1 MTSGAAASASR
12 VDHPLFARIWPVVAA
27 HEAEAIRALRR
38 ENLAGLSGRV
48 LEVGAGVGTNFAYYP
63 VAVEQVIAMEPEPRL
78 AAKARIAA
86 ADAPV
91 PIVVTDKTVE
101 EFRDTE
107 TFDAVVCSLVLCS
120 VSDPGAVLAPPAF
133 AATARRGAA
142 LSRACGQRRRS
153 GPGAAVRRRDI
164 LAQAGGQLSH
174 ASPYRTRDPRR
185 RIRGGQLPAGV
196 GISRLGAATGVRV
209 GSGPRAPDLA
219 IASTAAVDRDC

>member
-107 TFDAVVCSLVLCS
+107 TFDAVVCSLGER
-120 VSDPGAVLAPPAF
+120 PGRGAGAPAF
-133 AATARRGAA
+133 ATTARRGAA

>member
-107 TFDAVVCSLVLCS
+107 TFDAVVC
-120 VSDPGAVLAPPAF
+120 
-133 AATARRGAA
+133 AR
-142 LSRACGQRRRS
+142 
-153 GPGAAVRRRDI
+153 
-164 LAQAGGQLSH
+164 
-174 ASPYRTRDPRR
+174 
-185 RIRGGQLPAGV
+185 
-196 GISRLGAATGVRV
+196 
-209 GSGPRAPDLA
+209 
-219 IASTAAVDRDC
+219 